1 MANVLVQSGSVSC
14 ANKGK
19 AVLSG
24 LGKLT
29 IGGSTAMLLTDT
41 TAWSIAGCVSNK
53 PCTKVLS
60 VATGQ
65 STKLTVGGTA
75 VLLDSFTGNS
85 DGDTPLVTA
94 DSAGQTK
101 MTAV

>member
-1 MANVLVQSGSVSC
+1 
-14 ANKGK
+14 
-19 AVLSG
+19 
-24 LGKLT
+24 
-29 IGGSTAMLLTDT
+29 
-41 TAWSIAGCVSNK
+41 
-53 PCTKVLS
+53 VLS